1 MRQAE
6 PVPFADVADGIAA
19 LRTGDIAVSIHAAPT
34 MWSIGT
40 DPREKQRPGIFQP
53 LTAVRAARVVR
64 AEDETPLVGIDLV
77 LRQWRDSGVRS
88 RSVGFFTTSQSA
100 GCTVVKP
107 RDSQA
112 CMPPRYHLRRCAG

>member
-6 PVPFADVADGIAA
+6 RVPFAAVADGIAA
-19 LRTGDIAVSIHAAPT
+19 LRTGDIAAAT

-40 DPREKQRPGIFQP
+40 DRREKQRPGIFQP

-88 RSVGFFTTSQSA
+88 RSVGCFTTSQSA